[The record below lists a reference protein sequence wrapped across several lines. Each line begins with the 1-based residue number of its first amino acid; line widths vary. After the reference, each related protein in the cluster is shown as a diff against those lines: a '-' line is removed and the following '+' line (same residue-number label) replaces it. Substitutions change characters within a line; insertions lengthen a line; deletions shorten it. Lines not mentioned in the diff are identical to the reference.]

1 VDFVGEIDETTK
13 SAFLGDSLAL
23 LFPIDWPEPF
33 GLVMIEAMACGTP
46 VIAFDSGAAREVVDD
61 GLTGQV
67 VNTVD
72 EAISAVP
79 QVLAL
84 DRKNVRRRF
93 EKRFSASRMAAD
105 YLKVNRGLLRSES
118 HPAPR
123 PLVPASA

>member
-23 LFPIDWPEPF
+23 LFPIDWPEPL

>member
-33 GLVMIEAMACGTP
+33 GLVVIEAMACGTP
-46 VIAFDSGAAREVVDD
+46 VIAFDMGAAREVVDD
-61 GLTGQV
+61 WLTGQV

-105 YLKVNRGLLRSES
+105 
-118 HPAPR
+118 
-123 PLVPASA
+123 